1 MAKGSFSF
9 MQYTTMQHDNIVFQ
23 LATHYLPKIALRL
36 ERLFLS
42 IEQACEETH
51 PIIHHYAL
59 KNFIEI
65 IKLIE
70 KPELK
75 SRFIKELMRVEH
87 ALNKSQAG
95 LSNSAYAS
103 LFVQVQ
109 VLSHIAGRFGEAIH
123 QDPFLLSIRLAQSA
137 HHSDCEVDSP
147 QLLLWLEHPAS
158 VRQSDLS
165 TWLKY
170 LRTLQDTVAVYLA
183 LLRKT
188 AEFEPIDLLNGF
200 YQRSIPSPL
209 ACQLILLRMNTH
221 CGLVPKIQIGHHGLS
236 LRMCEANSMLEV
248 RDTDTVVELAICQL

>member
-1 MAKGSFSF
+1 
-9 MQYTTMQHDNIVFQ
+9 MQHTMQHDTIIFQ

-42 IEQACEETH
+42 IEEACEETH

-75 SRFIKELMRVEH
+75 SRFVKELMRVEH

-123 QDPFLLSIRLAQSA
+123 LNPFLLSIQQTQSA
-137 HHSDCEVDSP
+137 HYRDCEVDSP
-147 QLLLWLEHPAS
+147 QLLLWLEYAGAD
-158 VRQSDLS
+158 RQLDLR
-165 TWLKY
+165 TWLKH
-170 LRTLQDTVAVYLA
+170 LRTLQDTVAVYLS

-188 AEFEPIDLLNGF
+188 AEFETIDLLNGF
-200 YQRSIPSPL
+200 YQRSIPSQL
-209 ACQLILLRMNTH
+209 LCQLILLRMDTH

-248 RDTDTVVELAICQL
+248 RNTNTKVELAICQL

>member
-1 MAKGSFSF
+1 
-9 MQYTTMQHDNIVFQ
+9 MQHTIQHDSIVFQ
-23 LATHYLPKIALRL
+23 LGTHYLPKIALRL

-87 ALNKSQAG
+87 AFNKSQAG
-95 LSNSAYAS
+95 LSNSAYAG

-123 QDPFLLSIRLAQSA
+123 QDPFLLSIKQAQSA

-147 QLLLWLEHPAS
+147 QLLLWMEYTGAD
-158 VRQSDLS
+158 RQLDLRS
-165 TWLKY
+165 WLTH
-170 LRTLQDTVAVYLA
+170 LRTLQNTVTVYLS

-188 AEFEPIDLLNGF
+188 AKFETVYLLNGF
-200 YQRSIPSPL
+200 YHQSIPSQL
-209 ACQLILLRMNTH
+209 LCQLIMLRMDTH
-221 CGLVPKIQIGHHGLS
+221 CGLAPKIQIGHHGLS
-236 LRMCEANSMLEV
+236 VRMCEANTMIEV
-248 RDTDTVVELAICQL
+248 QNTNTTVELAICQL